1 MMAGKKAAKK
11 MPMIKIPGIKADPS
25 DFGMLEIYL
34 LIIIGFIGL
43 IKQFVSIYPL
53 PEYIPFVMSML
64 VFVIGVTKLI
74 GRTQ

>member
-1 MMAGKKAAKK
+1 MAGKKAAKK
-11 MPMIKIPGIKADPS
+11 MPMVKISGFKDDPS

-43 IKQFVSIYPL
+43 IKNFVTIYPL
-53 PEYIPFVMSML
+53 PEDILFFMSML

-74 GRTQ
+74 NRTK

>member
-1 MMAGKKAAKK
+1 MAGKKSAKRV
-11 MPMIKIPGIKADPS
+11 PMIKIPGFKDDPS

-43 IKQFVSIYPL
+43 IKEFVSIYPL

-74 GRTQ
+74 NRTK

>member
-1 MMAGKKAAKK
+1 MAGKKAAKK
-11 MPMIKIPGIKADPS
+11 MPLVKIPRFKDDPS

-43 IKQFVSIYPL
+43 IDEFVSVYPL
-53 PEYIPFVMSML
+53 PTYIPFVMSML

-74 GRTQ
+74 SRTK